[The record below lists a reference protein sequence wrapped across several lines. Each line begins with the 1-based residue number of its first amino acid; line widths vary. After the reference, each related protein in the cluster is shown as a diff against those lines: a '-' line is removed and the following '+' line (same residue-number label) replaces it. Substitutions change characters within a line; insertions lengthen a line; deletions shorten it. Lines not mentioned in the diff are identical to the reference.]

1 MDLRD
6 HPLMCCCGMPNWPPI
21 WVPAKR
27 AATRV
32 IAGEIGILRQIN
44 YDVSYNHRCQL
55 VIEHESDVFV
65 GVLLF
70 DDISFCWLITNLL
83 KRHIDR
89 LIKDIGGLDL
99 SYTL

>member
-1 MDLRD
+1 
-6 HPLMCCCGMPNWPPI
+6 
-21 WVPAKR
+21 
-27 AATRV
+27 
-32 IAGEIGILRQIN
+32 LRQIN

-55 VIEHESDVFV
+55 AIEHESDVFV

-83 KRHIDR
+83 KKNIHRF
-89 LIKDIGGLDL
+89 IKDIGGLDL